1 MSIVVEMKEAR
12 ATSARVTDSEL
23 IVELEDGR
31 TLSVPIVWYPRL
43 AYSTPEERS
52 HLEIIGG
59 GAGMH
64 WPLLDEDIGVEGL
77 LAGRNSGEGASALKR
92 WKKKLDERRRTRA
105 SGRDPGPWV
114 EPQPLPDWWDEEE

>member
-1 MSIVVEMKEAR
+1 MSTVVEMKEAR

-31 TLSVPIVWYPRL
+31 TLSVPILWYPRL
-43 AYSTPEERS
+43 ANGTPEERS
-52 HLEIIGG
+52 QLEIIGG

-77 LAGRNSGEGASALKR
+77 LAGHKSGESARSLKR
-92 WKKKLDERRRTRA
+92 WKDKLDARRRVRVA
-105 SGRDPGPWV
+105 GGDPGPWV
-114 EPQPLPDWWDEEE
+114 EPKPLPEGWDERA

>member
-1 MSIVVEMKEAR
+1 MSTVVEMKEAR

-31 TLSVPIVWYPRL
+31 TLSVPILWYPRL
-43 AYSTPEERS
+43 ANGTPEERS
-52 HLEIIGG
+52 PLEIIGG

-77 LAGRNSGEGASALKR
+77 LAGRKSGESARSLKR
-92 WKKKLDERRRTRA
+92 WKEKLDARRRVRVA
-105 SGRDPGPWV
+105 GGDPGPWV
-114 EPQPLPDWWDEEE
+114 EPKPLPDGWDESA